1 MKYEDHTLA
10 GLDGAAAPPMKR
22 GKTDCQGRSYS
33 CWDDKKR
40 RACSRLVVPLPS
52 AGAVVIV
59 GRLQLQQES
68 SALHRTWTAAAKA
81 EEMDRREKEEYGKEM
96 RWGGA
101 EIEPKRWWWKVN
113 ASGKREEIKAK
124 QGGRRRFMQG
134 KKTWKWFCFWD
145 QKCHDPNL

>member
-1 MKYEDHTLA
+1 MKYESHALA

-52 AGAVVIV
+52 AGAVVVV
-59 GRLQLQQES
+59 GRPQLQQWS
-68 SALHRTWTAAAKA
+68 SALHRTWKAAARA
-81 EEMDRREKEEYGKEM
+81 EETHRKEKKEEDGKEM

-134 KKTWKWFCFWD
+134 KKRESGSVLGPKVSL
-145 QKCHDPNL
+145 K